1 MLHTLI
7 LSTYVPYIWFYYSA
21 AFPLES
27 TESQWTKSLTGRGS
41 SQNDYQDQFMMGI
54 NQLQAWYDDHNGLW
68 NNAWWQSANI
78 ITMMADF
85 QEHFPSKI
93 ASITDHVFPNTLH
106 QAPTVFPNFINEYY
120 DDELWWALAWI
131 KVYDVTSNPV
141 YLDTA
146 AAIFDDTKFIW
157 GQTPCGGLW
166 WDKYHTEIIAVE
178 NELYL
183 TTAAKLANRR
193 PSNPSPYYYLNE
205 ATKAALWFRDSG
217 LINDNNLINDGL
229 SLGTCYN
236 NGDFVNSYNQ
246 GTILSGLLELTRATQ
261 DRQYA
266 NLAHTLAEASTSAL
280 TDSEGILHE
289 PCEPNACNSDEEQFK
304 GIFVRN
310 VQFLYSHDSDL
321 PLAMAAL
328 CKRFIQTDV
337 DSIWTRD
344 NANGRFGLVWSGPSS
359 EATVQSQ
366 SSALDAI
373 VSAANVS

>member
-1 MLHTLI
+1 MLYALS
-7 LSTYVPYIWFYYSA
+7 LSTYATCICFYFSNALPFEGIKDYRI
-21 AFPLES
+21 
-27 TESQWTKSLTGRGS
+27 KSLGGRGS
-41 SQNDYQDQFMMGI
+41 SPNDYQDQFMTGI
-54 NQLQAWYDDHNGLW
+54 NQLQTWYDDHNGLW
-68 NNAWWQSANI
+68 DSAWWPSANI

-85 QEHFPSKI
+85 QEHFPSNI
-93 ASITDHVFPNTLH
+93 APITDHVFPNTLH

-146 AAIFDDTKFIW
+146 AAIFEDSKNMW

-166 WDKYHTEIIAVE
+166 WDKQHSQINAVE

-205 ATKAALWFRDSG
+205 ATKATTWFRNSG
-217 LINDNNLINDGL
+217 LINEHNLINDGL
-229 SLGTCYN
+229 SLGTCSN
-236 NGDFVNSYNQ
+236 NGNFVFSYNQ
-246 GTILSGLLELTRATQ
+246 GTILSGLLELTWATQ

-266 NLAHTLAEASTSAL
+266 NLAHTLAEASISAL

-304 GIFVRN
+304 GIFIRN
-310 VQFLYSHDSDL
+310 VQFLFSRDADI
-321 PLAMAAL
+321 PAANAAIY
-328 CKRFIQTDV
+328 KKFIQTNA
-337 DSIWTRD
+337 DSIWARD
-344 NANGRFGLVWSGPSS
+344 NANGRLGLVWSGPNS
-359 EATVQSQ
+359 EATVQTQ
-366 SSALDAI
+366 GSALDAI